1 MATLRRLYAIL
12 TTDPVRTDAKSDS
25 RMRLVFDNGTIKRE
39 FELGGQPHDEREPGR
54 TDLYR
59 LEFSQQ
65 SNVEMDDIVPTDFK
79 IVAAGEDAWLPSS
92 IFILGE
98 GSGQFKVLVANEEW
112 PDEGWFS
119 TQTSDANGRAEKAR
133 LLDRDGT
140 PTTA

>member
-1 MATLRRLYAIL
+1 
-12 TTDPVRTDAKSDS
+12 
-25 RMRLVFDNGTIKRE
+25 MRLVFDTGNFKHE

-59 LEFSQQ
+59 FRDVPA
-65 SNVEMDDIVPTDFK
+65 VEVDDIEPAQFK
-79 IVAAGEDAWLPSS
+79 IVAAGDDAWLPSS

-98 GSGQFKVLVANEEW
+98 SDGQFQVLVGIKKW

-119 TQTSDANGRAEKAR
+119 TQASDANGRAEKAR
-133 LLDRDGT
+133 LLDRNGT